1 MNNTTNDILQLVDLN
16 ATNNLLLQVIN
27 QTHNI
32 TNMQLEQTNT
42 LIYILYVVIAICVF
56 LMIYV
61 FLQLLNLVASAAW
74 R

>member
-16 ATNNLLLQVIN
+16 ATNNLLIRVIN

>member
-1 MNNTTNDILQLVDLN
+1 MNNTTNLLQLVDLN
-16 ATNNLLLQVIN
+16 LTNNLLVQIIN
-27 QTHNI
+27 QTYNI

-56 LMIYV
+56 LMLYV
-61 FLQLLNLVASAAW
+61 FLQLLNLVCSAAW

>member
-16 ATNNLLLQVIN
+16 ATNNLLMRVIN

>member
-16 ATNNLLLQVIN
+16 LTNNLLVQIIN

-61 FLQLLNLVASAAW
+61 FLQFLNLVASAAW